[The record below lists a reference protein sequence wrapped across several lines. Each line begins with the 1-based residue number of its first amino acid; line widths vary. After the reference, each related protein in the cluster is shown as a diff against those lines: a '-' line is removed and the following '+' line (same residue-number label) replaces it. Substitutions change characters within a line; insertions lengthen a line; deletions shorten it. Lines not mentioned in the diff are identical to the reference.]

1 MRYKAASDEKLREWD
16 EKFNVEKL
24 RKEVKEIELLEKA
37 QKSKNKYDLED
48 NLKSIDGKVD

>member
-1 MRYKAASDEKLREWD
+1 MGYKAASKEKIREWD

-24 RKEVKEIELLEKA
+24 RKEVEEIELLEKA
-37 QKSKNKYDLED
+37 QKSKYEYDLED

>member
-1 MRYKAASDEKLREWD
+1 MGYKAASKEKIREWD